1 MERVIKL
8 NPERRKV
15 IMERVEKKVEE
26 KSEQKANP
34 KVLFC
39 LAGVRQFAVPEKFI
53 LFRNGFEIKA
63 NQVFV
68 IDIIPSPVSAPGR
81 APVLNLNLGA
91 LKNAVMNCSFICDLA
106 EEDPIYKGV
115 VEVMAKVMN

>member
-1 MERVIKL
+1 
-8 NPERRKV
+8 
-15 IMERVEKKVEE
+15 MERVEKKVEE

-53 LFRNGFEIKA
+53 TFRLGFEIKA
-63 NQVFV
+63 TQAFV
-68 IDIIPSPVSAPGR
+68 IDIMPSPVAGPGR
-81 APVLNLNLGA
+81 APVLNINLGT
-91 LKNAVMNCSFICDLA
+91 LKNVVMNCSLICDLA

-115 VEVMAKVMN
+115 VEVMTKVMN